1 MKMMNKPKI
10 SVIMGIYNCASTLD
24 EALNSLL
31 MQTYQDFELI
41 MCDDGSSDNTV
52 SIAEKYCKKYPE
64 RFILLRNKS
73 NLGLNKTLNK
83 CLKQASGEYI
93 ARMDGDDISLPYRF
107 EKEVKFLDSNPDY
120 SIVAT
125 QMIYFDESGD
135 WGESHNIEYPKI
147 SDFNK
152 HSPFF
157 CHATCMI
164 RKNAFLDVNGY
175 SEDPRT
181 LRFEDCHLWYKLYS
195 KGYKGYNIQE
205 PLYKMRDDHNAFKR
219 RTFKSRM
226 NAVYVKY
233 IGFKML
239 RMPWYMYFYIIRTFF
254 INFVLGI
261 IPVKCYKYIHKKKQK
276 LHKC

>member
-1 MKMMNKPKI
+1 MTKQPKI
-10 SVIMGIYNCASTLD
+10 SVIMGIYNCASTLE

-31 MQTYQDFELI
+31 SQTYQDFEVI
-41 MCDDGSSDNTV
+41 MCDDGSSDNTIAV
-52 SIAEKYCKKYPE
+52 AEKYCQRYPN
-64 RFILLRNKS
+64 RFLLLKNEI

-93 ARMDGDDISLPYRF
+93 ARMDGDDISLPTRF
-107 EKEVKFLDSNPDY
+107 EKEVNFLDNHPDF

-125 QMIYFDESGD
+125 KMIYFDEKGD
-135 WGESHNIEYPKI
+135 WGVSNSIEYPQI

-164 RKNAFLDVNGY
+164 RKNAFLDVKGY

-181 LRFEDCHLWYKLYS
+181 LRFEDCHLWYKLYA

-233 IGFKML
+233 VGFKML
-239 RMPWYMYFYIIRTFF
+239 KMPWYMYLYIIKTLF
-254 INFVLGI
+254 ISIILGI
-261 IPVKCYKYIHKKKQK
+261 IPSNIYKYIHQNNKNIQ
-276 LHKC
+276 